1 MNKKQFIVVS
11 GLVAYIA
18 GGLIVVSFNLE
29 TYVEILRSQ
38 TNLLTPI
45 FITYS
50 IILIVGITLI
60 YLFSKTRGRF
70 YIFGEG

>member
-1 MNKKQFIVVS
+1 MNRKQLIVVS

-18 GGLIVVSFNLE
+18 GGLIVVIFNLE
-29 TYVEILRSQ
+29 TYVRIFHSQ
-38 TNLLTPI
+38 IYVLTPI

-60 YLFSKTRGRF
+60 YLFSK
-70 YIFGEG
+70 IK